1 MSSPPTPTTSM
12 KNVTLSNP
20 KGRRNSSAF
29 ASIAALNPFRKKS
42 VPDSSI
48 PAPVEP
54 YEVAPGIWNTDAT
67 AKAFGYIDTDDDYK
81 TSKLKTQSVK
91 RTKSNRRD
99 QGEVIQRKPVPVSV
113 RTTQVQVAYTH
124 DSTGDS
130 NISASGNYGVDQGC
144 SRQEQKD
151 EAGKLGRKGQRR
163 HSLLLRR
170 SRMRTVDS
178 DDRLTVRGANPR
190 TGLVSPAFVSDNSDS
205 SPTEDYVNIRRPPIS
220 RNRSGK
226 WKAEGQ
232 GWSLVESPR
241 LSPIPQSTPG
251 QPSRQVSMK
260 NLEDKLLLEMPG
272 VDNPEPENMTEQ
284 RMREYQEKLARI
296 HKKEGSGAMVDPN
309 TLPSPRAW
317 TPEGP
322 STPPN
327 RLQKLLRRKPVAN
340 EMRPRDESADTVV
353 RDEQKR
359 ASSVPTPRQASR
371 ERQHNRVRIVTP
383 SNTPRDS
390 SLETHAEKKATNSL
404 ENPFLGLRR
413 PISSQTAN
421 VTQSQY
427 TQFAQREEVQGLAH
441 RNMQNKSHSQP
452 FPQTKPQEGV
462 HLRIHR
468 ENQNPSKED
477 LEDPPATL
485 TLSQY
490 LPRLQFMHPS
500 HFANLEKPPS
510 CRPAQTL
517 PARLRPPDQQ
527 RKVVEDACI
536 STSTFTTTLSGSPAR
551 ERRPR
556 MQQQGGSRGVPKASH
571 HPPEA
576 GASKENY
583 LRVGS
588 PMNKQ
593 PSCTRLTEETQDLRH
608 GKTCHIGL
616 AQQVIPQRD
625 EAEVIRPKGV
635 PQDSTNYQTKVAS
648 PDTERAA
655 RLAVLGDAHN
665 RHLQR
670 PQPRKRSVPTSEC
683 GRLRLGSANVIRENA
698 RKRSYGD
705 GCTPTYGRRGED
717 IDEICAEWG
726 FVGNAEE
733 DAGSH
738 ALQPIDPTE
747 YAVRSD
753 GSAWF
758 AGQWAESD
766 QAEGHLGSLVRE
778 DVKVLKRRQSISKTA
793 ASAKHFL
800 HAFED
805 WLQLSAKLSW
815 VQHRLYKMARHVL
828 RTFHH
833 NSRALTVL
841 RSPNAKPHDYLVAMK
856 DVSLAVA
863 YLLVLLNVY
872 MALRKLFMMAMRVVY
887 WVCHPV
893 DLVAMAF
900 EWCVMT

>member
-1 MSSPPTPTTSM
+1 MSSPPTPTTST
-12 KNVTLSNP
+12 KNATLSNP

-29 ASIAALNPFRKKS
+29 TSIAVLNPFRKKS
-42 VPDSSI
+42 VADSST

-81 TSKLKTQSVK
+81 TSKSKTQSV
-91 RTKSNRRD
+91 RGTKSNRRD
-99 QGEVIQRKPVPVSV
+99 RSEVPQRKPVPVSA

-124 DSTGDS
+124 DSTGGS
-130 NISASGNYGVDQGC
+130 NISTSANNEEDQGQ

-151 EAGKLGRKGQRR
+151 KARKHGRKSQRWNK
-163 HSLLLRR
+163 R
-170 SRMRTVDS
+170 SRMRTVDT

-190 TGLVSPAFVSDNSDS
+190 TGLVSPAIFSDNSDS
-205 SPTEDYVNIRRPPIS
+205 SPAEDYVNIRKPPIS

-241 LSPIPQSTPG
+241 LSPIPQSTLG

-260 NLEDKLLLEMPG
+260 NLQDKLLLEMPG
-272 VDNPEPENMTEQ
+272 VDSPEPENITEQ

-296 HKKEGSGAMVDPN
+296 HKKEGSGAMVNPD

-353 RDEQKR
+353 RDEQKW
-359 ASSVPTPRQASR
+359 ASFVPPPRQESR
-371 ERQHNRVRIVTP
+371 ERHHNRVRIVTP
-383 SNTPRDS
+383 SNTPRGS
-390 SLETHAEKKATNSL
+390 SLETHAEKKATTSP
-404 ENPFLGLRR
+404 ENPFLGLRQ

-421 VTQSQY
+421 ATQSQY
-427 TQFAQREEVQGLAH
+427 TRVAQREEVQGLGP
-441 RNMQNKSHSQP
+441 RNMQQQSHSQP
-452 FPQTKPQEGV
+452 SPLTKPQEGV
-462 HLRIHR
+462 HLRTHR
-468 ENQNPSKED
+468 ENQNPSNED
-477 LEDPPATL
+477 LEDPLATL

-517 PARLRPPDQQ
+517 PARLRPLDQQ

-536 STSTFTTTLSGSPAR
+536 STSTFTTTLSGSPPR

-556 MQQQGGSRGVPKASH
+556 MQRQGGSRGVPKASH
-571 HPPEA
+571 HLPEA
-576 GASKENY
+576 RELKENY
-583 LRVGS
+583 LRAES
-588 PMNKQ
+588 PMSKQ
-593 PSCTRLTEETQDLRH
+593 PSCTRLTVETQDLKH
-608 GKTCHIGL
+608 GNTCNIGL
-616 AQQVIPQRD
+616 AQQIMPQRD

-635 PQDSTNYQTKVAS
+635 PLDSADYQTKVAS
-648 PDTERAA
+648 PGTERAA
-655 RLAVLGDAHN
+655 TLAVIGDARN
-665 RHLQR
+665 RPLQG

-683 GRLRLGSANVIRENA
+683 GRLRLGSANVMRENA
-698 RKRSYGD
+698 QKRLYGD
-705 GCTPTYGRRGED
+705 GCTPTYGRRGENR
-717 IDEICAEWG
+717 DETYAKWG
-726 FVGNAEE
+726 FVSNAE
-733 DAGSH
+733 DDIGSGSIH
-738 ALQPIDPTE
+738 PIDPTE

-766 QAEGHLGSLVRE
+766 QAEGHLGSVVGK
-778 DVKVLKRRQSISKTA
+778 DVKALERRQPISKTA
-793 ASAKHFL
+793 ASAKLFF

-805 WLQLSAKLSW
+805 WFQLSAKLSW

-833 NSRALTVL
+833 NSPTLTVL
-841 RSPNAKPHDYLVAMK
+841 RSPNAKPQDYLVAMK
-856 DVSLAVA
+856 EVSLAVA

-887 WVCHPV
+887 WVYHPV
-893 DLVAMAF
+893 DLVAVAF
-900 EWCVMT
+900 EWCIMT

>member
-1 MSSPPTPTTSM
+1 MSSPPTPTTSTR
-12 KNVTLSNP
+12 NVILSNP

-29 ASIAALNPFRKKS
+29 ASIAVLNPFRKKS
-42 VPDSSI
+42 IPDSSI
-48 PAPVEP
+48 PAPVKP

-67 AKAFGYIDTDDDYK
+67 AKAFGYIDTDDDHK
-81 TSKLKTQSVK
+81 RSKSKNQSVR
-91 RTKSNRRD
+91 RTKSNGRD
-99 QGEVIQRKPVPVSV
+99 RSEVPKRKPVPISA
-113 RTTQVQVAYTH
+113 RTTQFQVAYTH
-124 DSTGDS
+124 NSSGDS
-130 NISASGNYGVDQGC
+130 NNRTSANNEGDQG
-144 SRQEQKD
+144 RAGREQKD
-151 EAGKLGRKGQRR
+151 YARESGRKSERR
-163 HSLLLRR
+163 NRR

-190 TGLVSPAFVSDNSDS
+190 TGLVSPAIFSDNSDS
-205 SPTEDYVNIRRPPIS
+205 SPVEDYINIRKPPIS

-251 QPSRQVSMK
+251 QQSRQASMK
-260 NLEDKLLLEMPG
+260 NLQDKLLLEIPG
-272 VDNPEPENMTEQ
+272 VDSPEPEDMTEQ
-284 RMREYQEKLARI
+284 RTREYQEKVARI
-296 HKKEGSGAMVDPN
+296 HKKEGSGAMVDPD

-340 EMRPRDESADTVV
+340 EMRPRDDSADTVI

-359 ASSVPTPRQASR
+359 ASSVPTPRQAR
-371 ERQHNRVRIVTP
+371 ERHHNRVRIVTP

-390 SLETHAEKKATNSL
+390 SLETHTEKKATTSP
-404 ENPFLGLRR
+404 ENPFLGLQQ

-421 VTQSQY
+421 ATQSQY
-427 TQFAQREEVQGLAH
+427 TRLAQREEVQGLAPP
-441 RNMQNKSHSQP
+441 NMQQQSHSRL

-462 HLRIHR
+462 HLRTHR
-468 ENQNPSKED
+468 ENQSPSNED
-477 LEDPPATL
+477 LDPPATL

-517 PARLRPPDQQ
+517 PARLRPLDQQ

-556 MQQQGGSRGVPKASH
+556 MQRHGGSRGVPKASH

-576 GASKENY
+576 GELEESCPLA
-583 LRVGS
+583 GS
-588 PMNKQ
+588 PMSKQ
-593 PSCTRLTEETQDLRH
+593 PSCTRLTEETQDPRH
-608 GKTCHIGL
+608 GKPCHIGL
-616 AQQVIPQRD
+616 AHQVMPQRD
-625 EAEVIRPKGV
+625 EAEVIHPIGV
-635 PQDSTNYQTKVAS
+635 PLDSADYQTKVAS
-648 PDTERAA
+648 QGAEHAA
-655 RLAVLGDAHN
+655 RLAVLGEIHN
-665 RHLQR
+665 RPLQG
-670 PQPRKRSVPTSEC
+670 PQPRKRSTPTSEC
-683 GRLRLGSANVIRENA
+683 GRLRLGSANVMREHA
-698 RKRSYGD
+698 QKRSYGD
-705 GCTPTYGRRGED
+705 GCTPTYGRRGENGN
-717 IDEICAEWG
+717 EISAEWG
-726 FVGNAEE
+726 FVANAE
-733 DAGSH
+733 DDVGSRAVH
-738 ALQPIDPTE
+738 PIDPTE

-758 AGQWAESD
+758 AGHWAESA
-766 QAEGHLGSLVRE
+766 QAEGHLGSVVGK
-778 DVKVLKRRQSISKTA
+778 DVKALERRQPISKSA
-793 ASAKHFL
+793 ARAKLFL
-800 HAFED
+800 RAFED
-805 WLQLSAKLSW
+805 WLQLSVKLSW

-833 NSRALTVL
+833 NSPALTVL
-841 RSPNAKPHDYLVAMK
+841 RSPNAKPQDYLVAMK
-856 DVSLAVA
+856 DISLAVA

-893 DLVAMAF
+893 DLVAVAF

>member
-1 MSSPPTPTTSM
+1 MSSPPTPTTSTR
-12 KNVTLSNP
+12 NVTLSNP

-29 ASIAALNPFRKKS
+29 ASIVALNPFRKKT
-42 VPDSSI
+42 VPYSST
-48 PAPVEP
+48 PAPVER

-81 TSKLKTQSVK
+81 TSKSKTQSVK
-91 RTKSNRRD
+91 RTKSNGRD
-99 QGEVIQRKPVPVSV
+99 RSEVPQRKPVPVSAG
-113 RTTQVQVAYTH
+113 TTQVQIVYTH

-130 NISASGNYGVDQGC
+130 NISTSANNEEDQGR

-151 EAGKLGRKGQRR
+151 KARKHGRKSERR
-163 HSLLLRR
+163 NKG

-190 TGLVSPAFVSDNSDS
+190 TGIVSPAIFSDNSDS
-205 SPTEDYVNIRRPPIS
+205 SPAEDYVNIRKPPIS

-260 NLEDKLLLEMPG
+260 NLRDKLLLEMPG
-272 VDNPEPENMTEQ
+272 VDSPEPENMTEQ

-296 HKKEGSGAMVDPN
+296 RKKEGSGAMVDPD

-359 ASSVPTPRQASR
+359 ASSVPTPRQESR
-371 ERQHNRVRIVTP
+371 ERHHNRVRIVTP

-390 SLETHAEKKATNSL
+390 SLETHAEKNATTNP

-427 TQFAQREEVQGLAH
+427 TRVAQREEVQGLGR
-441 RNMQNKSHSQP
+441 RNMQQLSHSQP
-452 FPQTKPQEGV
+452 FPQTKPQEEV
-462 HLRIHR
+462 NLRTHR
-468 ENQNPSKED
+468 ENQNPSNKD

-517 PARLRPPDQQ
+517 PARLRPLDQQ

-556 MQQQGGSRGVPKASH
+556 MQRHGGSRGVPKASH

-576 GASKENY
+576 GELEENY
-583 LRVGS
+583 LWAGS
-588 PMNKQ
+588 PMSKQ

-608 GKTCHIGL
+608 GKTCHTGL
-616 AQQVIPQRD
+616 AQQVMPQRD
-625 EAEVIRPKGV
+625 EAEVICPIGV
-635 PQDSTNYQTKVAS
+635 PLDSADYQTKVAS
-648 PDTERAA
+648 RDTERPA
-655 RLAVLGDAHN
+655 RLAVLGETHN
-665 RHLQR
+665 RTLQG
-670 PQPRKRSVPTSEC
+670 PQPRKRSIPTSEC
-683 GRLRLGSANVIRENA
+683 GKLRLGSANVMRENA
-698 RKRSYGD
+698 QKRSYGD
-705 GCTPTYGRRGED
+705 GCTPTYGRRGENR
-717 IDEICAEWG
+717 DETYAEWG
-726 FVGNAEE
+726 FVGNTQDDVRSRAV
-733 DAGSH
+733 H
-738 ALQPIDPTE
+738 PIDPTE

-758 AGQWAESD
+758 AGQWAESG
-766 QAEGHLGSLVRE
+766 QAEGHLSSVVGK
-778 DVKVLKRRQSISKTA
+778 DVKALERRQPISKTA
-793 ASAKHFL
+793 ASAKLFL

-815 VQHRLYKMARHVL
+815 VQHRLYKMVRHVL

-833 NSRALTVL
+833 NSAALTVL
-841 RSPNAKPHDYLVAMK
+841 RSPNAKPQDYLVAMK
-856 DVSLAVA
+856 DVSLAVV

-872 MALRKLFMMAMRVVY
+872 MALRKLFMMAMRAVY

-893 DLVAMAF
+893 DLVAVAF

>member
-1 MSSPPTPTTSM
+1 MSSPPTPTTSTR
-12 KNVTLSNP
+12 NVILSKP

-42 VPDSSI
+42 LPDSST

-81 TSKLKTQSVK
+81 TSKSKTQSVK
-91 RTKSNRRD
+91 RTKSNGRD
-99 QGEVIQRKPVPVSV
+99 RNEVPQRKPVPVSA
-113 RTTQVQVAYTH
+113 RTTRALVACTH

-130 NISASGNYGVDQGC
+130 NISTSANDEDQGR

-151 EAGKLGRKGQRR
+151 KARNHERKNQRPN
-163 HSLLLRR
+163 RR

-190 TGLVSPAFVSDNSDS
+190 TGLVSPAIFSDNSDS
-205 SPTEDYVNIRRPPIS
+205 SPIEGYVSIRKPPIS
-220 RNRSGK
+220 RNHSGK

-251 QPSRQVSMK
+251 QQSRQVSMK
-260 NLEDKLLLEMPG
+260 NLRDKLLLDIPS
-272 VDNPEPENMTEQ
+272 VDSPDPEDMTEQ
-284 RMREYQEKLARI
+284 RTREYQEKLARI
-296 HKKEGSGAMVDPN
+296 HKREGSGAMVNPD

-317 TPEGP
+317 TPEGF

-340 EMRPRDESADTVV
+340 EMRPRDDSADTVV

-359 ASSVPTPRQASR
+359 ASSVPTPSQEIR
-371 ERQHNRVRIVTP
+371 ERHHNRVRIVTP

-390 SLETHAEKKATNSL
+390 SFETYVEKKATTSP
-404 ENPFLGLRR
+404 ENPFLGLRQ

-421 VTQSQY
+421 ATQSQY
-427 TQFAQREEVQGLAH
+427 TQVAQREELQGLAP
-441 RNMQNKSHSQP
+441 RNMQQQSRSRLS
-452 FPQTKPQEGV
+452 PQMKPQEGV
-462 HLRIHR
+462 HLRTHR
-468 ENQNPSKED
+468 ENQNPFNED

-517 PARLRPPDQQ
+517 PARLRPLDQQ

-556 MQQQGGSRGVPKASH
+556 MQRHGGSKGVPTVSH
-571 HPPEA
+571 HLPEA
-576 GASKENY
+576 GELEEKY
-583 LRVGS
+583 LRPGS
-588 PMNKQ
+588 PMSKQ
-593 PSCTRLTEETQDLRH
+593 PSCTRLTEETQDPRH

-616 AQQVIPQRD
+616 AHQVLPQRD
-625 EAEVIRPKGV
+625 EAEVIRPIGV
-635 PQDSTNYQTKVAS
+635 PIDSADYQTKIAG
-648 PDTERAA
+648 PGAERAA
-655 RLAVLGDAHN
+655 RLAVLGEIHN
-665 RHLQR
+665 RTLQG
-670 PQPRKRSVPTSEC
+670 PQPRKRSIPTSEC
-683 GRLRLGSANVIRENA
+683 PKLRHGGANVMQENA
-698 RKRSYGD
+698 QKRSYGD
-705 GCTPTYGRRGED
+705 GCTPTYGRRGENR
-717 IDEICAEWG
+717 DETYAEWG
-726 FVGNAEE
+726 FVGNAE
-733 DAGSH
+733 DDVGSRAVH
-738 ALQPIDPTE
+738 PINPTE

-766 QAEGHLGSLVRE
+766 QAEGHLGSVVGK
-778 DVKVLKRRQSISKTA
+778 DVKALARRLSISKSA
-793 ASAKHFL
+793 ASAKLFW

-833 NSRALTVL
+833 NSPALTVL
-841 RSPNAKPHDYLVAMK
+841 RSPNAKPQDYLVAMK
-856 DVSLAVA
+856 DISLAVA

-872 MALRKLFMMAMRVVY
+872 MALRKLFMMAMSVMY

-893 DLVAMAF
+893 DLVAVAF

>member
-1 MSSPPTPTTSM
+1 M
-12 KNVTLSNP
+12 
-20 KGRRNSSAF
+20 
-29 ASIAALNPFRKKS
+29 LNPFRKKS
-42 VPDSSI
+42 VPDSST

-81 TSKLKTQSVK
+81 TSKSKTQSV
-91 RTKSNRRD
+91 RGTKSDRRD
-99 QGEVIQRKPVPVSV
+99 RSKIPQRKPVPVSV

-124 DSTGDS
+124 DSTGGS
-130 NISASGNYGVDQGC
+130 NISTSADTEEDQGQ

-151 EAGKLGRKGQRR
+151 KARKHGRKSQRWIK
-163 HSLLLRR
+163 R

-190 TGLVSPAFVSDNSDS
+190 TGLVSPAIFSDNSDS
-205 SPTEDYVNIRRPPIS
+205 SPAEDYVNIRKPPIS

-260 NLEDKLLLEMPG
+260 NLQDKLLLEMPG
-272 VDNPEPENMTEQ
+272 VDSPEREIITEQ

-296 HKKEGSGAMVDPN
+296 HRKEGSGAMVNPN

-340 EMRPRDESADTVV
+340 DMRPRDESADTVV

-359 ASSVPTPRQASR
+359 ASFVPTPRQESR
-371 ERQHNRVRIVTP
+371 ERHHNRVRIVTP

-390 SLETHAEKKATNSL
+390 SLETHAEKKFTNSP
-404 ENPFLGLRR
+404 ENPFLGSRR

-427 TQFAQREEVQGLAH
+427 TRVAQREEVQGLASW
-441 RNMQNKSHSQP
+441 NMQQLSHSQP
-452 FPQTKPQEGV
+452 FPQTKPQEEV
-462 HLRIHR
+462 RLRTHR
-468 ENQNPSKED
+468 ENQNPSNED

-500 HFANLEKPPS
+500 YFANLEKPPS

-536 STSTFTTTLSGSPAR
+536 STSTFTTTLSESPVM
-551 ERRPR
+551 ERRLR
-556 MQQQGGSRGVPKASH
+556 MQRQGGSRGVPKASH

-576 GASKENY
+576 EELEENS
-583 LRVGS
+583 LRAGS
-588 PMNKQ
+588 PMSKQ
-593 PSCTRLTEETQDLRH
+593 PSCTRLTEETQDLKH

-616 AQQVIPQRD
+616 AQQLMPHRD
-625 EAEVIRPKGV
+625 EAKVIRPKGV
-635 PQDSTNYQTKVAS
+635 PLDSADYQTKVAS
-648 PDTERAA
+648 PGTERAA
-655 RLAVLGDAHN
+655 RLAVIGDAHS
-665 RHLQR
+665 RPLQR
-670 PQPRKRSVPTSEC
+670 PQPRKRSVPTSEY
-683 GRLRLGSANVIRENA
+683 GKLRLGSANVMRENA
-698 RKRSYGD
+698 QKRSYGD
-705 GCTPTYGRRGED
+705 GCIPTYGRRGENR
-717 IDEICAEWG
+717 DETYPEWR
-726 FVGNAEE
+726 FVGKAE
-733 DAGSH
+733 DDVGSGSIH
-738 ALQPIDPTE
+738 PIDPTE

-758 AGQWAESD
+758 AGQWAERD
-766 QAEGHLGSLVRE
+766 QAEGHLGSVVGK
-778 DVKVLKRRQSISKTA
+778 DVKALERRQPILKTA
-793 ASAKHFL
+793 ASAKLFL

-815 VQHRLYKMARHVL
+815 VQHWLYKMARHVL

-833 NSRALTVL
+833 NSPALTIL
-841 RSPNAKPHDYLVAMK
+841 RSPNAKPQDYLVAMK
-856 DVSLAVA
+856 EVSLAVT

-887 WVCHPV
+887 WVYHPV
-893 DLVAMAF
+893 DLVAVAF
-900 EWCVMT
+900 GWCIVT

>member
-1 MSSPPTPTTSM
+1 MSSPPTPTTSI

-20 KGRRNSSAF
+20 KRRRNSSAF

-42 VPDSSI
+42 VPDAPT

-67 AKAFGYIDTDDDYK
+67 AKAFGYVDTDDDYK
-81 TSKLKTQSVK
+81 TSKSKAQSVK

-99 QGEVIQRKPVPVSV
+99 RSEIPQRKPVPVSA
-113 RTTQVQVAYTH
+113 RTTQVQVAYTN

-130 NISASGNYGVDQGC
+130 NISTSGNNREGQGGF
-144 SRQEQKD
+144 RQEQKD
-151 EAGKLGRKGQRR
+151 EARRFGRKSQGRN
-163 HSLLLRR
+163 R
-170 SRMRTVDS
+170 SGKMRTVDS
-178 DDRLTVRGANPR
+178 DDRLSGRGANPR
-190 TGLVSPAFVSDNSDS
+190 TGLVSPAIVSDNSDS
-205 SPTEDYVNIRRPPIS
+205 SPAQDYVNIRRPPIS

-232 GWSLVESPR
+232 AWSLVESPR
-241 LSPIPQSTPG
+241 LSPIPQSSPG

-260 NLEDKLLLEMPG
+260 NLQDKLLLEMPG

-327 RLQKLLRRKPVAN
+327 RLQKLLRRKPVGN

-359 ASSVPTPRQASR
+359 ASSFPTPRQESR
-371 ERQHNRVRIVTP
+371 ERHHNRVRIVTP

-390 SLETHAEKKATNSL
+390 SLETHTEKKATTSAENLFL
-404 ENPFLGLRR
+404 ELRQ
-413 PISSQTAN
+413 PISGQTAN
-421 VTQSQY
+421 ATQSQY
-427 TQFAQREEVQGLAH
+427 TRATQREEVQCLAP
-441 RNMQNKSHSQP
+441 RNTQQQSHNQP
-452 FPQTKPQEGV
+452 SPQTKPQEEI
-462 HLRIHR
+462 HLRPHR
-468 ENQNPSKED
+468 EDQNPSNGY

-485 TLSQY
+485 TLNQY

-510 CRPAQTL
+510 CRPTQTL
-517 PARLRPPDQQ
+517 PARLRPLDEQ
-527 RKVVEDACI
+527 RKAVEDACI
-536 STSTFTTTLSGSPAR
+536 STSTFTTTLSGSPAT
-551 ERRPR
+551 ERPR
-556 MQQQGGSRGVPKASH
+556 MQRQGGSRDVPKASH

-576 GASKENY
+576 GELKENY
-583 LRVGS
+583 LRAGS
-588 PMNKQ
+588 PMSKQ
-593 PSCTRLTEETQDLRH
+593 PSCTRLTEETKDLRH
-608 GKTCHIGL
+608 GRIFHIGL
-616 AQQVIPQRD
+616 AQTVMPQRD
-625 EAEVIRPKGV
+625 EAELIRPKV
-635 PQDSTNYQTKVAS
+635 VTLDSADYQTKVAS
-648 PDTERAA
+648 PETERAA

-665 RHLQR
+665 RPVQR
-670 PQPRKRSVPTSEC
+670 PQPRKRSVPMSKC
-683 GRLRLGSANVIRENA
+683 GTFRLGSANAVRENTQ
-698 RKRSYGD
+698 KRSYGD
-705 GCTPTYGRRGED
+705 GCTPTYGHHGENR
-717 IDEICAEWG
+717 DETYAECAFG
-726 FVGNAEE
+726 GNAE
-733 DAGSH
+733 DDIGSRAVH
-738 ALQPIDPTE
+738 PIDPTE

-766 QAEGHLGSLVRE
+766 QAEGRLGSVVGK
-778 DVKVLKRRQSISKTA
+778 DVKALERRKPISKTA
-793 ASAKHFL
+793 ASAELFL

-805 WLQLSAKLSW
+805 WLQFSAKLSW
-815 VQHRLYKMARHVL
+815 VQQRLYKMARHVL

-833 NSRALTVL
+833 DSPALTVL
-841 RSPNAKPHDYLVAMK
+841 RSPNAKSQDYLVAIK

-863 YLLVLLNVY
+863 YLLMLLNVY
-872 MALRKLFMMAMRVVY
+872 MALRKLFIMATRVVY

-893 DLVAMAF
+893 DLVAVAF
-900 EWCVMT
+900 EWCVMA

>member
-1 MSSPPTPTTSM
+1 MSSPPTPTTSTR
-12 KNVTLSNP
+12 NVTLSNP

-42 VPDSSI
+42 IPDSSI
-48 PAPVEP
+48 PAPVKP

-81 TSKLKTQSVK
+81 TFKSKSQSVK
-91 RTKSNRRD
+91 RTKSNGRD
-99 QGEVIQRKPVPVSV
+99 RSEVPQRKPVPVSA
-113 RTTQVQVAYTH
+113 RTTQPQVAHTY

-130 NISASGNYGVDQGC
+130 NISTSANNEEDQVQ

-151 EAGKLGRKGQRR
+151 RGRKHGRKNQNGN
-163 HSLLLRR
+163 RR

-190 TGLVSPAFVSDNSDS
+190 TGLVSPAIFSDNSDS
-205 SPTEDYVNIRRPPIS
+205 SPIEDYVNIRRPPIS

-241 LSPIPQSTPG
+241 LSPIPQSTHG
-251 QPSRQVSMK
+251 QPSRQVSTK
-260 NLEDKLLLEMPG
+260 NLRDKLLLEIPDM
-272 VDNPEPENMTEQ
+272 DNPEPEDMTEQ
-284 RMREYQEKLARI
+284 RMKEYQESLARI
-296 HKKEGSGAMVDPN
+296 HKKEGSGAMVDPD

-359 ASSVPTPRQASR
+359 ASSVPTPRQESR
-371 ERQHNRVRIVTP
+371 ERHHNRVRIVTP

-390 SLETHAEKKATNSL
+390 SLETHAEKKATTSL
-404 ENPFLGLRR
+404 ENPFLGFRQPVL
-413 PISSQTAN
+413 SQTAN
-421 VTQSQY
+421 ATQSQY
-427 TQFAQREEVQGLAH
+427 TRVAQREQVRGLAP
-441 RNMQNKSHSQP
+441 RNMQQQSHSQL

-462 HLRIHR
+462 HLRNHR
-468 ENQNPSKED
+468 ENQNPSNKD

-517 PARLRPPDQQ
+517 PARLRPLDQQ
-527 RKVVEDACI
+527 RKVAEDACI
-536 STSTFTTTLSGSPAR
+536 STSTFTTTLSGSPTR
-551 ERRPR
+551 ERRPK
-556 MQQQGGSRGVPKASH
+556 MQRHGESRGVPKGSH
-571 HPPEA
+571 HHPEA
-576 GASKENY
+576 GELEENF
-583 LRVGS
+583 LRAGS
-588 PMNKQ
+588 PMSKQ
-593 PSCTRLTEETQDLRH
+593 PSCTRLTEETQNLRH
-608 GKTCHIGL
+608 GKISRIGL
-616 AQQVIPQRD
+616 AQQKMPQGD
-625 EAEVIRPKGV
+625 EVEVIRPIGV
-635 PQDSTNYQTKVAS
+635 PLDSADYQTKVAS
-648 PDTERAA
+648 QDTERAA
-655 RLAVLGDAHN
+655 RLAVLGETHN
-665 RHLQR
+665 RPLQE
-670 PQPRKRSVPTSEC
+670 PQPRKRSSPMSEC
-683 GRLRLGSANVIRENA
+683 GRLRLESTNVMRENA
-698 RKRSYGD
+698 QKRSYGD
-705 GCTPTYGRRGED
+705 GCTPTYGRRGENR
-717 IDEICAEWG
+717 DETYAEWG
-726 FVGNAEE
+726 FVGNAE
-733 DAGSH
+733 DDDVSRAVHS
-738 ALQPIDPTE
+738 IDPTE

-758 AGQWAESD
+758 AGQWVESD
-766 QAEGHLGSLVRE
+766 QAEGHLGSVVGK
-778 DVKVLKRRQSISKTA
+778 DVKALERRQPISKTA
-793 ASAKHFL
+793 TSTKLFL
-800 HAFED
+800 YAFEN

-833 NSRALTVL
+833 NSPALTVL

-863 YLLVLLNVY
+863 YLLVLLNLY
-872 MALRKLFMMAMRVVY
+872 MALRKLFVMAMRVVY
-887 WVCHPV
+887 WICHPV
-893 DLVAMAF
+893 DLVAVAF

>member
-1 MSSPPTPTTSM
+1 MSSPPTPTTSTR
-12 KNVTLSNP
+12 NVILSNP

-42 VPDSSI
+42 MPDSSI
-48 PAPVEP
+48 PAPVKP

-67 AKAFGYIDTDDDYK
+67 AKAFGYIDTDDEYK
-81 TSKLKTQSVK
+81 TSKSKTQSVK
-91 RTKSNRRD
+91 RTKGNGREWS
-99 QGEVIQRKPVPVSV
+99 EVPQRKPVPASA

-130 NISASGNYGVDQGC
+130 NISTSANNEEDQFQ

-151 EAGKLGRKGQRR
+151 KARENGRKSQHRK
-163 HSLLLRR
+163 RR

-190 TGLVSPAFVSDNSDS
+190 TGLVSPAIFSDNSDS
-205 SPTEDYVNIRRPPIS
+205 SPIEDYVNIRKPPIS

-241 LSPIPQSTPG
+241 LSPIPQSTHG

-260 NLEDKLLLEMPG
+260 NLRDKLLLEIPG
-272 VDNPEPENMTEQ
+272 VSSTEPENVTEQ
-284 RMREYQEKLARI
+284 RMREYQERLARI
-296 HKKEGSGAMVDPN
+296 HKKEGSDAMVDPD

-327 RLQKLLRRKPVAN
+327 RLQKLLRRKPVASG
-340 EMRPRDESADTVV
+340 MRPRDESADTVV

-359 ASSVPTPRQASR
+359 ASSVPTPRQESR
-371 ERQHNRVRIVTP
+371 ERHHNRVRIVTP

-390 SLETHAEKKATNSL
+390 SLETHAEKKATTSS
-404 ENPFLGLRR
+404 ENPFLGLRQ

-421 VTQSQY
+421 ATQSQY
-427 TQFAQREEVQGLAH
+427 TRVAQREEVQCLAP
-441 RNMQNKSHSQP
+441 RNMQQQSHNRPS
-452 FPQTKPQEGV
+452 PQTKPQEGV
-462 HLRIHR
+462 HLRTHR
-468 ENQNPSKED
+468 ENQNPSNED

-517 PARLRPPDQQ
+517 PARLRPLDQQ
-527 RKVVEDACI
+527 RRVVEDACI

-556 MQQQGGSRGVPKASH
+556 MQRDGGSSGMPKASH

-576 GASKENY
+576 GELEENY
-583 LRVGS
+583 RLAGLPTS
-588 PMNKQ
+588 KQ
-593 PSCTRLTEETQDLRH
+593 PSCTRPTEETQDLRH
-608 GKTCHIGL
+608 GKISRIGL
-616 AQQVIPQRD
+616 AQRVMPHRD
-625 EAEVIRPKGV
+625 EVEVIRLIGV
-635 PQDSTNYQTKVAS
+635 PQDSADYQTKVAS
-648 PDTERAA
+648 RDSERAA
-655 RLAVLGDAHN
+655 RLAVLGETHN
-665 RHLQR
+665 RPLQG
-670 PQPRKRSVPTSEC
+670 PQPRKRSSPTSEC
-683 GRLRLGSANVIRENA
+683 GRLRLGSTDVMRENA
-698 RKRSYGD
+698 QKKSYGD

-717 IDEICAEWG
+717 GAETYAEWG
-726 FVGNAEE
+726 FVGDAE
-733 DAGSH
+733 DDDVSRAVH
-738 ALQPIDPTE
+738 PIDPTE

-758 AGQWAESD
+758 AGQWAEGD
-766 QAEGHLGSLVRE
+766 QAEERLGSVVGK
-778 DVKVLKRRQSISKTA
+778 DVKALERRQSISKTA
-793 ASAKHFL
+793 GSAKLFL

-815 VQHRLYKMARHVL
+815 VQYRLYKMARHVL

-833 NSRALTVL
+833 NSPALTVL
-841 RSPNAKPHDYLVAMK
+841 LSPNAKPHDYLVAMK

-863 YLLVLLNVY
+863 YLLVLLNLC
-872 MALRKLFMMAMRVVY
+872 MAMRKLSMMAMRVVY